1 MCRAEVFKL
10 GPQIFQIPFAVSWE
24 GWTFPEGKSAHL
36 TSEASLEIPII
47 VGDIG

>member
-1 MCRAEVFKL
+1 MLCSLCSE
-10 GPQIFQIPFAVSWE
+10 E
-24 GWTFPEGKSAHL
+24 GWTFPKGISAHL